1 MSISS
6 RKINTMIEDEFLAK
20 DYGAENSKLLINLS
34 KTIYAMEASIAGQS
48 NQKKIE
54 EIRAKI
60 DAKSDDFIVK

>member
-6 RKINTMIEDEFLAK
+6 RKINTMIEGEFLAK

>member
-1 MSISS
+1 
-6 RKINTMIEDEFLAK
+6 MIEDEFLAK
-20 DYGAENSKLLINLS
+20 DYAAENSKLLINLS

>member
-34 KTIYAMEASIAGQS
+34 KIIYAMEASIAGQS
-48 NQKKIE
+48 NHKKIE

>member
-20 DYGAENSKLLINLS
+20 DYGAENGKLLINLS

-48 NQKKIE
+48 NHKKIE

>member
-20 DYGAENSKLLINLS
+20 YYGAENSKLLINLS
-34 KTIYAMEASIAGQS
+34 KTIYAMEASITGQS

>member
-6 RKINTMIEDEFLAK
+6 RKINAMIEDEFLAK
-20 DYGAENSKLLINLS
+20 NYGAENSKLLINLS

>member
-6 RKINTMIEDEFLAK
+6 RKINTMIENEFLAK

>member
-34 KTIYAMEASIAGQS
+34 KTIYAMEASITGQS

>member
-20 DYGAENSKLLINLS
+20 NYGAENRKLLINLS
-34 KTIYAMEASIAGQS
+34 KTIYAMETSITGQS
-48 NQKKIE
+48 NHKKIE